1 MMQVHLVALA
11 AMAPPV
17 GAFFV
22 VSPPTATTTARG
34 SAAAAWPM
42 ALPTMRVS
50 GIESTPNPSS
60 FKFDLDQTLY
70 GPGSGATA
78 TRGITYSRAVVQQQ
92 QAGVP
97 EAILRLLEIQG
108 VDSVYALA
116 DWLCLNKKPS
126 AKWDAIVPAA
136 VEALGGAASSLDP
149 LTLLMA
155 SGGEGGSAW
164 KRSEMDGIAIRLQV
178 SNGIPI
184 QVEACP
190 PGGTP
195 LRRKLSSRFVEA
207 MTEFVAG
214 SGDEMAFFKGREW
227 LPRGVR
233 YPAEEGGDDDEG
245 GHGEEPAGATR
256 KKTAAESAEEA
267 LAAAVDEVELA
278 YHESRL
284 RGAVHAALILL
295 QKNAGAAEAAAAAPA
310 AVAAAS
316 GESTAEVRAAT
327 AVLQRSPAA
336 DKGEVVAAVDALC
349 ALAGDGSKDALDA
362 LVGFAASGE
371 GPVPARRAAV
381 AYIGGAGDAA
391 GSAGLE
397 AVSAVFRGDNNGGVR
412 RTAGDALSDLGD
424 PAAIPIA
431 VGGLRDKSK
440 LVRWRAA
447 RVVGELA
454 TREQDAVYL
463 DEARE
468 GEVEFEVAFEMS
480 DAARKIRGRAA
491 APGEE
496 EVATAAG
503 VGPVWKQIQERDSNK

>member
-1 MMQVHLVALA
+1 MMQAHLVALA
-11 AMAPPV
+11 AMALPV
-17 GAFFV
+17 GAFFI
-22 VSPPTATTTARG
+22 VSPPPVTTTARG
-34 SAAAAWPM
+34 SAAPAWPM
-42 ALPTMRVS
+42 APPTMRVS

-78 TRGITYSRAVVQQQ
+78 TRGITYSRAAAQQQ
-92 QAGVP
+92 QAGVPEAP

-108 VDSVYALA
+108 VESVYALA

-233 YPAEEGGDDDEG
+233 YPAEEGGDDDETGQG
-245 GHGEEPAGATR
+245 GGGVEATS
-256 KKTAAESAEEA
+256 KETAAESAVEA

-284 RGAVHAALILL
+284 RGAVH
-295 QKNAGAAEAAAAAPA
+295 
-310 AVAAAS
+310 
-316 GESTAEVRAAT
+316 
-327 AVLQRSPAA
+327 
-336 DKGEVVAAVDALC
+336 
-349 ALAGDGSKDALDA
+349 DALDA
-362 LVGFAASGE
+362 LVGFTASGE

-381 AYIGGAGDAA
+381 AYIGGAGDAV

-397 AVSAVFRGDNNGGVR
+397 AVSAVFRGDKNAGVR

-454 TREQDAVYL
+454 TREQDAVSL

-491 APGEE
+491 GPGEE

>member
-1 MMQVHLVALA
+1 MMQAHVVALA
-11 AMAPPV
+11 AMALPV

-22 VSPPTATTTARG
+22 MSPPPVTTTARG

-42 ALPTMRVS
+42 APPTMRVS

-92 QAGVP
+92 QAEVP

-136 VEALGGAASSLDP
+136 VKALGGAASSLDP

-233 YPAEEGGDDDEG
+233 YPAEEGGDDED
-245 GHGEEPAGATR
+245 GHGEELTGATS
-256 KKTAAESAEEA
+256 KKTAAEFAEEA

-284 RGAVHAALILL
+284 RGAVHAALNLL
-295 QKNAGAAEAAAAAPA
+295 QKNAEAAEASAAAPA
-310 AVAAAS
+310 AAAATS

-327 AVLQRSPAA
+327 TVLQRSPAA
-336 DKGEVVAAVDALC
+336 DKGEVVAAVDTLC

-391 GSAGLE
+391 GSAGLK
-397 AVSAVFRGDNNGGVR
+397 AVSAVFRGDNNAGVR

-454 TREQDAVYL
+454 TREQDAVSL

-468 GEVEFEVAFEMS
+468 GEVEFEVAFEMA
-480 DAARKIRGRAA
+480 DAARKIRARVA